1 MRSSR
6 QCSGGGA
13 EEASRGAEEADG
25 KTGAARSAYAAY
37 RCMAGGAE
45 EEGGADCAAWQWR
58 EGEGGADCAAW
69 QWREGAAPGEAAAR
83 IAKFDPSSCALC
95 GGGPVAGHGI
105 RHNKNYDVQRY
116 KCGSCGKT
124 FSGNVGFGRLKA
136 SPEIVTQAVHM
147 WLAGMSLPGVALWL
161 EEFASIKVCHKTILN
176 WAESEIGLI
185 EEYADG
191 VLAPR
196 VSDMWRTDEMYYGIR
211 GREQYAFW
219 MIDDLA
225 RYVLALQ
232 TAERKGTSDV
242 KPLFEHAAAL
252 ASMDAPAILVSDG
265 AANFHRA
272 WHDLYRAKN
281 FMQRPAFHIQ
291 AVHATDTDYN
301 NNLMERFNGWIR
313 ARTRAAR
320 GLKRIDSAML
330 RGLRVF
336 HNFIR
341 PHGGLGVIT
350 PAQAAGI
357 VVEQPNAAM
366 TLAQNAAVHRLR
378 RQP

>member
-1 MRSSR
+1 MLRNVDQKVVKSTLR
-6 QCSGGGA
+6 
-13 EEASRGAEEADG
+13 
-25 KTGAARSAYAAY
+25 
-37 RCMAGGAE
+37 
-45 EEGGADCAAWQWR
+45 
-58 EGEGGADCAAW
+58 
-69 QWREGAAPGEAAAR
+69 APLDA
-83 IAKFDPSSCALC
+83 
-95 GGGPVAGHGI
+95 
-105 RHNKNYDVQRY
+105 
-116 KCGSCGKT
+116 
-124 FSGNVGFGRLKA
+124 
-136 SPEIVTQAVHM
+136 
-147 WLAGMSLPGVALWL
+147 
-161 EEFASIKVCHKTILN
+161 
-176 WAESEIGLI
+176 
-185 EEYADG
+185 
-191 VLAPR
+191 
-196 VSDMWRTDEMYYGIR
+196 WRTPQPPDHLHEMYYAIR

-219 MIDDLA
+219 MIDDLT

-281 FMQRPAFHIQ
+281 FMQRPTFHIQ
-291 AVHATDTDYN
+291 AIHATDIDYN

-341 PHGGLGVIT
+341 PHGGLGMIT

-357 VVEQPNAAM
+357 VVERPNAAM

-378 RQP
+378 RRP

>member
-1 MRSSR
+1 MLRHGR
-6 QCSGGGA
+6 
-13 EEASRGAEEADG
+13 D
-25 KTGAARSAYAAY
+25 AAR
-37 RCMAGGAE
+37 GG
-45 EEGGADCAAWQWR
+45 
-58 EGEGGADCAAW
+58 GEGGGRLRP
-69 QWREGAAPGEAAAR
+69 QMRGSRRRRGGREGVKRGMASGRRPREPRLGNSR
-83 IAKFDPSSCALC
+83 
-95 GGGPVAGHGI
+95 GGP
-105 RHNKNYDVQRY
+105 
-116 KCGSCGKT
+116 
-124 FSGNVGFGRLKA
+124 GRGA
-136 SPEIVTQAVHM
+136 AV
-147 WLAGMSLPGVALWL
+147 
-161 EEFASIKVCHKTILN
+161 I
-176 WAESEIGLI
+176 
-185 EEYADG
+185 
-191 VLAPR
+191 LAPR
-196 VSDMWRTDEMYYGIR
+196 VSDMWRTDEMYCDIR

-219 MIDDLA
+219 MIDDLT

-291 AVHATDTDYN
+291 AVHATDADYN

-320 GLKRIDSAML
+320 GLERIDSAML

-341 PHGGLGVIT
+341 PHGGLGMIT

-357 VVEQPNAAM
+357 VVERPNAAM

-378 RQP
+378 RRP